1 MKYARSGV
9 ARQTINCKLLR
20 MASAERIRCQQRERI
35 VSRIKE
41 VSAE

>member
-1 MKYARSGV
+1 MKSARSGV

-20 MASAERIRCQQRERI
+20 MASAGKIRCQQKERV

-41 VSAE
+41 GSAE

>member
-20 MASAERIRCQQRERI
+20 MASAGKIRCQPKERV

-41 VSAE
+41 GSAE